1 MDVST
6 IIGAIVVVVL
16 VGMLYFFAR
25 PSSKSDKYVL
35 FENSV
40 PGDVVYSSTVALPRS
55 YNEAQGLTYS
65 YTAWILIKDFTRGY
79 GERRRIFSKQDSPG
93 VYIDSTSNA
102 LIAAVDTYGSVETIL
117 IPNIPAMKWI
127 HFAMVVDQHSV
138 DIYINGI
145 LKKHHTLGQ
154 LPQLNDS
161 AVTVGSTWDGV
172 LSRLTYYN
180 RSLNYIEIKEM
191 LKEPIPNDI
200 DRRPAAPKYFDITWY
215 IGRLYSV

>member
-1 MDVST
+1 MDIST
-6 IIGAIVVVVL
+6 IIGAIAVIAL
-16 VGMLYFFAR
+16 VGMLVLFAR
-25 PSSKSDKYVL
+25 SPGRTDKYTL

-40 PGDVVYSSTVALPRS
+40 PGDVVQSSITLLPRS
-55 YNEAQGLTYS
+55 YNQAEGLTYS

-79 GERRRIFSKQDSPG
+79 GERRRIFSKEDSPG
-93 VYIDSTSNA
+93 LYIDSTSNS
-102 LIAAVDTYGSVETIL
+102 LIVAVDTYGSTETIL
-117 IPNIPAMKWI
+117 IPNVPAMKWI

-161 AVTVGSTWDGV
+161 AVTIGSTWDGV
-172 LSRLTYYN
+172 LSRLTYYD

-191 LKEPIPNDI
+191 LKEPIPNDL
-200 DRRPAAPKYFDITWY
+200 DRRPAPPNYFDISWY
-215 IGRLYSV
+215 IGRLYSA